1 MSRHRTSMIPLR
13 STQAP
18 PSHLSSDDV
27 AVVCAIPHL
36 KRLICTMRVNISIGK
51 YGNTEYQSPSV
62 VLSSDSAYTS
72 YEIMS
77 DRSREPSCSVSA
89 RTHGVVHMPDMINH
103 QFVHLVK
110 AEMSPKVLIQEKS
123 NAWTAASSPVFN
135 YDSASLVD
143 AHNPSKIVY
152 ITEFEPSMP
161 RGVRHHHFG
170 MTLSSYGIFR
180 AFDLPDMAMAHR
192 IMSTCRCVVEPRLPA
207 EKHTCWK
214 KRRKKSASLAL

>member
-1 MSRHRTSMIPLR
+1 VDTAPKPL
-13 STQAP
+13 SGGFGM
-18 PSHLSSDDV
+18 SSDV
-27 AVVCAIPHL
+27 FASFLGAIDPNG
-36 KRLICTMRVNISIGK
+36 TYV
-51 YGNTEYQSPSV
+51 
-62 VLSSDSAYTS
+62 S
-72 YEIMS
+72 YEIAAE
-77 DRSREPSCSVSA
+77 RSGELTCGTSIEN
-89 RTHGVVHMPDMINH
+89 HGVVHISDTEGHRSIHPVKA
-103 QFVHLVK
+103 VHL
-110 AEMSPKVLIQEKS
+110 PKVLIQEKS